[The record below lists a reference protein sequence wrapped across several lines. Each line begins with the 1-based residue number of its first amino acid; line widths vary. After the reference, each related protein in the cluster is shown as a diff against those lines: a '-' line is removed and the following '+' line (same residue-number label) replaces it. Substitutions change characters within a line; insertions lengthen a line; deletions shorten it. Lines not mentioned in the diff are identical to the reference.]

1 MLILG
6 IDPGLERMGYGLIRR
21 EGSRIEPVA
30 FGLFHTPPGPL
41 GPRLVSLADQ
51 ARELITAHPIDRL
64 VTERLFFNRNSTTAL
79 DVAKALGAVLCE
91 AARSGLE
98 TYEITPPEVKKAVVG
113 QGNADK
119 KQVEFMVT
127 RLLGLAQAPKPD
139 DVCDALAVAIAGAW
153 MLPDRP
159 LPR

>member
-1 MLILG
+1 
-6 IDPGLERMGYGLIRR
+6 
-21 EGSRIEPVA
+21 
-30 FGLFHTPPGPL
+30 
-41 GPRLVSLADQ
+41 
-51 ARELITAHPIDRL
+51 
-64 VTERLFFNRNSTTAL
+64 
-79 DVAKALGAVLCE
+79 
-91 AARSGLE
+91 
-98 TYEITPPEVKKAVVG
+98 VVG

-153 MLPDRP
+153 MIPDRP

>member
-1 MLILG
+1 M
-6 IDPGLERMGYGLIRR
+6 
-21 EGSRIEPVA
+21 
-30 FGLFHTPPGPL
+30 
-41 GPRLVSLADQ
+41 
-51 ARELITAHPIDRL
+51 
-64 VTERLFFNRNSTTAL
+64 

-153 MLPDRP
+153 MIPDRP